1 MGTRAAPRLGRGLRG
16 FAALAFALCLVA
28 AFPFRA
34 GDFRF
39 EAGILFGWIAL
50 VPFALA
56 LRGLTPARAFW
67 LGTAS
72 GTLAYAGILFWIY
85 VVVTV
90 HGHAAAWVGVLSVA
104 LLAFYVGIHIG
115 LVGAVVAALTRVA
128 GRAGFLVL
136 PAAWVVAEQ
145 LRSFD
150 LFSGFPWGY
159 LGYSVWKNG
168 PARELLQLGGVY
180 GVSFLLALTAAL
192 VAERRILAA
201 AVLVAAAHLTGF
213 ALGVGHT
220 RAATDS
226 DSKLRVGIVQA
237 NIPQDEKWD
246 PARARDSFEAHLE
259 SSRLLAASG
268 SLDLIVWPE
277 ASVPILLESDR
288 KARAEV
294 SEVAREGSVSLLL
307 GGMAV
312 EQRQQAPRA
321 RSFYNSAFLVLP
333 DGRFFD
339 RYDKSLL
346 VPFGEYVPLRG
357 LLGWLSG
364 VATGLASGDVS
375 PGPGPRAIVLPGL
388 GPDHALAPLICYEVI
403 YPDLVRRAVRDGARV
418 LVNIT
423 NDAWY
428 GSTSAPHQFLAIA
441 VARSAETGLPM
452 VRAAN
457 SGVSALVAPGGRI
470 VDETPIFER
479 RALRGVVGA
488 ARSGSTLYTR
498 FGNWVLWISWSI
510 LIGLGGRYLVAR
522 NRKHPRREGSSS
534 NSGGSGART
543 AEASLTSTAGAPDS
557 RN

>member
-1 MGTRAAPRLGRGLRG
+1 MRGS
-16 FAALAFALCLVA
+16 AALAFALCLVA

-39 EAGILFGWIAL
+39 EAGLLFGWIAL

-56 LRGLTPARAFW
+56 LRGLAPVRAFW

-72 GTLAYAGILFWIY
+72 GTLAYAGILYWIY

-90 HGHAAAWVGVLSVA
+90 HGHASAWVGVLSVG

-115 LVGAVVAALTRVA
+115 LVGAAVAALRPLA

-159 LGYSVWKNG
+159 LGYSVWRNG

-192 VAERRILAA
+192 LAERRILAA
-201 AVLVAAAHLTGF
+201 VGLVAVAHLGGF

-220 RAATDS
+220 GAATDS

-237 NIPQDEKWD
+237 NIPQDQKWD
-246 PARARDSFEAHLE
+246 PARARDSFEAHLQ
-259 SSRLLAASG
+259 SSRLLMASG
-268 SLDLIVWPE
+268 DLDLIVWPE
-277 ASVPILLESDR
+277 ASVPVLLESDPE
-288 KARAEV
+288 ARAKV
-294 SEVAREGSVSLLL
+294 SEISRTGAVSLLL

-312 EQRQQAPRA
+312 EQSPEASRA
-321 RSFYNSAFLVLP
+321 RNFFNSAFLVLP
-333 DGRFFD
+333 DGTFFD

-364 VATGLASGDVS
+364 LATGLASGDVV
-375 PGPGPRAIVLPGL
+375 PGPGPRAIVLPDL
-388 GPDHALAPLICYEVI
+388 GPAHALAPLICYEVI

-441 VARSAETGLPM
+441 ASRSAETGLPL

-457 SGVSALVAPGGRI
+457 SGVSALVAPGGR
-470 VDETPIFER
+470 VVSETPIFER
-479 RALRGVVGA
+479 RALRGVVDA
-488 ARSGSTLYTR
+488 ARGGPTLYTR
-498 FGNWVLWISWSI
+498 FGNWVLWISWAI
-510 LIGLGGRYLVAR
+510 LIVVGLGGHYLVAR
-522 NRKHPRREGSSS
+522 SRKHPRIEGPSSDP
-534 NSGGSGART
+534 GGSGARA